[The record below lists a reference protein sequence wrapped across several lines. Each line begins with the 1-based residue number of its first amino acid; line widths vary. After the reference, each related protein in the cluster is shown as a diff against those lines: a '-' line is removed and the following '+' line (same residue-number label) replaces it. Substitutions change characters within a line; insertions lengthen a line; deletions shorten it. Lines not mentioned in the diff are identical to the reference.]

1 MNVSFILIY
10 KKKMMA
16 FKRDWQQYES
26 SASWVVGWELVL
38 SAPAAVT
45 VGGVGGRWG
54 REIYEPL
61 THQLPRSFFVRAVLC
76 CWVAIMGHGR
86 PIHHPP
92 HSPLL

>member
-1 MNVSFILIY
+1 
-10 KKKMMA
+10 MA